1 MEDEFEIRG
10 FRDRAQD
17 DTNSLLLRPIDWWA
31 EVDRNYP
38 KQTKKFFCDLAEMS
52 LSWGIQGPESASDK
66 AKPWWAF
73 WHWLKSHNKAR
84 VDNPPPRRES
94 EIEQ

>member
-38 KQTKKFFCDLAEMS
+38 KQTRKFF
-52 LSWGIQGPESASDK
+52 
-66 AKPWWAF
+66 
-73 WHWLKSHNKAR
+73 
-84 VDNPPPRRES
+84 VT
-94 EIEQ
+94 